1 MEEQKNELMVSF
13 TAEVG
18 NIAADQFPKIK
29 EWVDKV
35 TEGYKNAIVSEE
47 GIKDAKADLASL
59 RKVQEKLEDE
69 RKRIKGIWNEPYL
82 EWEKRY
88 KDAVSGIKEAI
99 NNLDVQVKDFAEKKR
114 LEKEAEI
121 KKSIMEDAHDFG
133 LEVEMFVKNNP
144 AVFNRLYRDEYSNS
158 SFSVNKATTQWRE
171 GLRQIMIDLE
181 TIGTDELLLSKY
193 AELGSLGDAM
203 IAVKSIKESQKE
215 FLEMKRGEEESNAIR
230 PLQTLPAEE
239 EKPSDDS
246 SRLSIEVPDESTL
259 SESDKNVARLR
270 RTYIGPKYKCLLLL
284 KIAELLGLE
293 VEKEN

>member
-35 TEGYKNAIVSEE
+35 TEGYRNAIVSEE

-181 TIGTDELLLSKY
+181 TIGPDEMLLAKY
-193 AELGSLGDAM
+193 AELGSLGEAM
-203 IAVKSIKESQKE
+203 VAVKSIKESQKE
-215 FLEMKRGEEESNAIR
+215 FLEMKRNATDTNASESAPVIEEG
-230 PLQTLPAEE
+230 
-239 EKPSDDS
+239 KPSNDS
-246 SRLSIEVPDESTL
+246 SKLSIEVPDESTL
-259 SESDKNVARLR
+259 SDSDKKIARLR

-284 KIAELLGLE
+284 KIAELLGLD

>member
-144 AVFNRLYRDEYSNS
+144 AVFDRLYRDEYSNS

-181 TIGTDELLLSKY
+181 TIGPDEMLLAKY
-193 AELGSLGDAM
+193 AELGSLGEAM
-203 IAVKSIKESQKE
+203 VAVKSIKESQKE
-215 FLEMKRGEEESNAIR
+215 FLEMKRNATYTNASESAPVIEEG
-230 PLQTLPAEE
+230 
-239 EKPSDDS
+239 KPSNDS
-246 SRLSIEVPDESTL
+246 SKLSIEVPDESTL
-259 SESDKNVARLR
+259 SDSDKKIARLR

-284 KIAELLGLE
+284 KIAELLGLK
-293 VEKEN
+293 VEKED